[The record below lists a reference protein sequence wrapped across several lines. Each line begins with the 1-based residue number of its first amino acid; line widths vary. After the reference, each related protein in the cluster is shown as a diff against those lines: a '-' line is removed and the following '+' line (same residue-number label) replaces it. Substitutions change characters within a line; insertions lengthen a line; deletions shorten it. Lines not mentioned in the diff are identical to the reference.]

1 MGIDASVDSM
11 AVKTRS
17 LGIALTT
24 AYNISQPS
32 TAKSFNLDTV
42 TSTINTLLSS
52 YEGGSV
58 QDIQSAVASVG
69 KLLESSFQ
77 ENTQE
82 NSATTTSVFCAF
94 DYDPVWD
101 EIVATIEMTTFDFTL
116 STWKTVSKKKGTK
129 SETDRVDAEYS
140 VYSKRQ
146 GVNLYRLTSA
156 TSNYQP
162 VTVNLSSDGES
173 DDPVG
178 PSGNVVTINAP
189 GAQMKP
195 LPKPSPRF
203 AKMLRADPT
212 LLNDMIQPR
221 VQGLKV
227 IRE

>member
-1 MGIDASVDSM
+1 MGVGSALDAISPKKIRDARQGKVVAEGLPSIDSFIYTEALLSEIKDPAVKRTLKTARQAMFDFISDTNTLYTQSKTPYLEQGQVKMPFTERTIVRDAASNQEKGISNKGTVNLIDASVDSM

-116 STWKTVSKKKGTK
+116 STW
-129 SETDRVDAEYS
+129 
-140 VYSKRQ
+140 
-146 GVNLYRLTSA
+146 
-156 TSNYQP
+156 
-162 VTVNLSSDGES
+162 
-173 DDPVG
+173 
-178 PSGNVVTINAP
+178 
-189 GAQMKP
+189 
-195 LPKPSPRF
+195 
-203 AKMLRADPT
+203 
-212 LLNDMIQPR
+212 
-221 VQGLKV
+221 
-227 IRE
+227 